1 MMRQADLGSTKH
13 GQPAEDSC
21 AFAVRTPKAPTVL
34 LTVVASATLAGCTGH
49 GAPSYV
55 LFGAYFPGWMFC
67 AVAGI
72 IGAIA
77 ARGVFVAVGLDGIL
91 PFQLFV
97 CASVGLLVATS
108 TWLVWFG
115 Q

>member
-1 MMRQADLGSTKH
+1 MRSNEFGTAKGWQAAPGAVVPLVVLST
-13 GQPAEDSC
+13 
-21 AFAVRTPKAPTVL
+21 
-34 LTVVASATLAGCTGH
+34 TLAGCSGH

-67 AVAGI
+67 AVTGI

-77 ARGVFVAVGLDGIL
+77 ARGIFVALGLDHIL

-97 CASVGLLVATS
+97 CASVGLLVATL
-108 TWLVWFG
+108 TWLLWFG